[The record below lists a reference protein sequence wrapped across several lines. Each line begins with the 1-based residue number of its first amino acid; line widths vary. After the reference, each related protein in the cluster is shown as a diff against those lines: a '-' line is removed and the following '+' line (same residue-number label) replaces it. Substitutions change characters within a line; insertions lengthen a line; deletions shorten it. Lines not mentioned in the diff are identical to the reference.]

1 MNKCLLVLGKVAHC
15 PADTSGTQSI
25 EMWGA
30 EWKGWCDTVSII
42 CLAEQRLIYTV
53 SS

>member
-1 MNKCLLVLGKVAHC
+1 MNVFEYLEKVAHC
-15 PADTSGTQSI
+15 PGDTPGKKST

-30 EWKGWCDTVSII
+30 EGKGWRDTVSII